1 MRKNKLFSSLF
12 DENRGKSVSYEGFG
26 HFVPTFIEYIMYLAG
41 YIEQLGTGT
50 EDMVERMIKNGLPE
64 PLFVQDQDFRAI
76 IYRYAPQGAVQ
87 DTPKVTEQVYRLIL
101 TLEGEMTRD
110 ELMGKLNL
118 RHRPTF
124 VYNYTNPALS
134 GGWIERTEAEANH
147 PRQKYR
153 LTTKGLKAK
162 QQWEK

>member
-1 MRKNKLFSSLF
+1 LGWTTERLKQLHN
-12 DENRGKSVSYEGFG
+12 SVP
-26 HFVPTFIEYIMYLAG
+26 HNPFIAHPMYLAG

-64 PLFVQDQDFRAI
+64 PLFVQEQDFRTI
-76 IYRYAPQGAVQ
+76 IYRHALRGAVQ
-87 DTPKVTEQVYRLIL
+87 DTPKVTEQAIEQVTEQAYRLIL
-101 TLEGEMTRD
+101 TLESEMTRD
-110 ELMGKLNL
+110 ELMDKLNL

-134 GGWIERTEAEANH
+134 GEWIEMTETEPNH

-153 LTTKGLKAK
+153 LTAKGLKAK